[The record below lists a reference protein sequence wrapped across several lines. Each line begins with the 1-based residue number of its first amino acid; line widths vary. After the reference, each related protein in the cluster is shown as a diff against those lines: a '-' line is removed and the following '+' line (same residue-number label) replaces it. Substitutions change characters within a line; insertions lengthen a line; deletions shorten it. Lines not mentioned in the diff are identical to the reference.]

1 MEIGNREKIGI
12 AVVAILVLVGLCG
25 GLYLLL
31 VVDGLAAN
39 VRDVLVIVLAFEFI
53 VIASAMLF
61 MMWQLFQLILLL
73 RHEVVPLIHTTK
85 DTVEQVK
92 HTTTFI
98 GQSVAAPVVSAS
110 GFFAGTKAML
120 DTLRGKKEPHEILP
134 IVQQEM
140 TQKEPQHD

>member
-12 AVVAILVLVGLCG
+12 ALVAILVLISLCG

-31 VVDGLAAN
+31 TVDGLAAN
-39 VRDVLVIVLAFEFI
+39 LRDLLVILLAFEFI

-61 MMWQLFQLILLL
+61 MMWQLFQLIVLL
-73 RHEVVPLIHTTK
+73 RNEILPLIHTTK

-110 GFFAGTKAML
+110 GFLAGTKAVL
-120 DTLRGKKEPHEILP
+120 DTLRGKNEPHEILP
-134 IVQQEM
+134 MV
-140 TQKEPQHD
+140 QKEMMQKEQNNG

>member
-12 AVVAILVLVGLCG
+12 ALVAILVLVSSCG

-31 VVDGLAAN
+31 TVDGLAAN
-39 VRDVLVIVLAFEFI
+39 LRDLLVIVLAFEFI

-61 MMWQLFQLILLL
+61 MVWQLYQLIMLL
-73 RHEVVPLIHTTK
+73 RNEILPLIHTTK

-98 GQSVAAPVVSAS
+98 GQSVAHNKSSDPWWCNS
-110 GFFAGTKAML
+110 GNIGSPNNTIR
-120 DTLRGKKEPHEILP
+120 TGSIY
-134 IVQQEM
+134 
-140 TQKEPQHD
+140 

>member
-1 MEIGNREKIGI
+1 MELGNREKIGI
-12 AVVAILVLVGLCG
+12 AVVAILVVVGLCS

-31 VVDGLAAN
+31 TVDGLAAN
-39 VRDVLVIVLAFEFI
+39 VRDLLVILLAFEFI
-53 VIASAMLF
+53 LIASAMLF
-61 MMWQLFQLILLL
+61 MIWQLYQLIMLL
-73 RHEVVPLIHTTK
+73 RTEILPLIHTTK

-110 GFFAGTKAML
+110 GFLAGTKAML

-134 IVQQEM
+134 MVQQEM
-140 TQKEPQHD
+140 MQKEQTE